1 MVYIVKRRILSS
13 AVYCQGPY
21 IVKQCILSSAV
32 YGQAPYLVKRSVLS
46 SAVYWKAPYIVKC
59 CMFSSPVYCQAL
71 YIVKRRILSSV
82 KYCCVI
88 GRSHSF
94 PVNQLIC
101 PGKESLGVLRKMQFF
116 KVACH
121 LLFSCTASAN
131 QSQGL
136 ALFCVAPLEG
146 CK

>member
-94 PVNQLIC
+94 PVNQLDLPWERKSWRTQENAFFQSGLSPFVFLHSIC
-101 PGKESLGVLRKMQFF
+101 QSKSRSCIVLPGTVG
-116 KVACH
+116 
-121 LLFSCTASAN
+121 
-131 QSQGL
+131 GL
-136 ALFCVAPLEG
+136 
-146 CK
+146 